1 MQEKQRQVYDL
12 LEITNRQFNEC
23 NALYHAVAQRYGL
36 SDAAFWV
43 LYALRTTHEPQ
54 TQNRMAA
61 EWGQPKQTLNSA
73 VAAMVK
79 KGLVELCP
87 GNGAHSG
94 KIVTLTD
101 EGRAL
106 ATRTVG
112 PVIAAEQQAMTRQG
126 LAEVEQNCRLT
137 QRYLE
142 CLRQEFEKNCA
153 VGAGHTRPAACVLTA
168 KTGAFM
174 LKSNQIQLS
183 DHFTTGRLL
192 KFTASPII
200 MMIFTSIYTI
210 VDGFFV
216 SNYAGKTAFTALNL
230 IYPYLQML
238 GCLGFM
244 IGTGGSALVAM
255 TLGTGDEN
263 RANRLFSMLV
273 VATAVLGV
281 LFSAFGLALLEPVA
295 LRLGATP
302 ELLPS
307 CLTYGRILLT
317 FQTAFMLQ
325 YLFQSFFIAAEKP
338 RLGLCFTVAAG
349 ATNMVLDFVL
359 VGVAGLGLAGAAAA
373 TVISQMVGG
382 VAPIFYFAK
391 RRPGCRLYFT
401 KPLFSLRE
409 LFKACTNGVS
419 ELMTNIS
426 MSLVSALYNIQLLK
440 LFGADGVA
448 VYGVLMYV
456 GFVFAAVFIGYSQGT
471 APIVSYHFGADN
483 KDELKN
489 LLRRS
494 VTIIAV
500 AGVAMLAAS
509 ELLAGPLAK
518 IFVGY
523 DAGLLAL
530 TTHGMKLYSISFI
543 LSGFNIFGSAFF
555 TALNNGA
562 VSAAISFL
570 RTLLFQIV
578 SILTL
583 PLLIGV
589 DGIWLAV
596 VAAEAMALVCTAGFI
611 VWGRRK
617 YGYM

>member
-1 MQEKQRQVYDL
+1 M
-12 LEITNRQFNEC
+12 
-23 NALYHAVAQRYGL
+23 
-36 SDAAFWV
+36 S
-43 LYALRTTHEPQ
+43 
-54 TQNRMAA
+54 
-61 EWGQPKQTLNSA
+61 
-73 VAAMVK
+73 
-79 KGLVELCP
+79 
-87 GNGAHSG
+87 
-94 KIVTLTD
+94 
-101 EGRAL
+101 
-106 ATRTVG
+106 
-112 PVIAAEQQAMTRQG
+112 
-126 LAEVEQNCRLT
+126 
-137 QRYLE
+137 
-142 CLRQEFEKNCA
+142 
-153 VGAGHTRPAACVLTA
+153 
-168 KTGAFM
+168 
-174 LKSNQIQLS
+174 KSNQIQLS

-230 IYPYLQML
+230 IYPYIQML

-255 TLGTGDEN
+255 TLGTGDEK
-263 RANRLFSMLV
+263 RANRLFSMLA

-295 LRLGATP
+295 LLLGATP

-307 CLTYGRILLT
+307 CLLYGRILLT

-338 RLGLCFTVAAG
+338 KLGLFFTVAAG

-359 VGVAGLGLAGAAAA
+359 VGVAGLGLVGAASA

-382 VAPIFYFAK
+382 VAPIFYFIK

-426 MSLVSALYNIQLLK
+426 MSLVGALYNIQLLK

-448 VYGVLMYV
+448 AYGVLMYL

-489 LLRRS
+489 LLRKS
-494 VTIIAV
+494 AGIIAV
-500 AGVAMLAAS
+500 AGVAMLASS

>member
-1 MQEKQRQVYDL
+1 M
-12 LEITNRQFNEC
+12 
-23 NALYHAVAQRYGL
+23 
-36 SDAAFWV
+36 S
-43 LYALRTTHEPQ
+43 
-54 TQNRMAA
+54 
-61 EWGQPKQTLNSA
+61 
-73 VAAMVK
+73 
-79 KGLVELCP
+79 
-87 GNGAHSG
+87 
-94 KIVTLTD
+94 
-101 EGRAL
+101 
-106 ATRTVG
+106 
-112 PVIAAEQQAMTRQG
+112 
-126 LAEVEQNCRLT
+126 
-137 QRYLE
+137 
-142 CLRQEFEKNCA
+142 
-153 VGAGHTRPAACVLTA
+153 
-168 KTGAFM
+168 
-174 LKSNQIQLS
+174 KSNQIQLS

-192 KFTASPII
+192 KFTVSPII

-216 SNYAGKTAFTALNL
+216 SNCAGKTAFTALNL
-230 IYPYLQML
+230 IYPYIQML

-255 TLGTGDEN
+255 TLGMGDEE
-263 RANRLFSMLV
+263 RANRLFSMLA
-273 VATAVLGV
+273 VATVGIGAA
-281 LFSAFGLALLEPVA
+281 FSVIGLALLRPVA
-295 LRLGATP
+295 LLLGATP
-302 ELLPS
+302 ELLPD
-307 CLTYGRILLT
+307 CLLYGRILLT

-359 VGVAGLGLAGAAAA
+359 VGVAGAASA

-409 LFKACTNGVS
+409 LFKACTNGIS

-426 MSLVSALYNIQLLK
+426 MSLVSALYNMQLLK

-448 VYGVLMYV
+448 AYGVLMYV
-456 GFVFAAVFIGYSQGT
+456 GFVFAAAFIGYSQGT
-471 APIVSYHFGADN
+471 APIVSYHFGAGN
-483 KDELKN
+483 RDELKN
-489 LLRRS
+489 LLRKS
-494 VTIIAV
+494 AGIIAV
-500 AGVAMLAAS
+500 AGVAMLVTS
-509 ELLAGPLAK
+509 ELLAEPLAK

-530 TTHGMKLYSISFI
+530 TTHGMKLYCISFI

-570 RTLLFQIV
+570 RTLLFQVV

-583 PLLIGV
+583 PLIIGV

-596 VAAEAMALVCTAGFI
+596 VAAEAMALVCTGGF
-611 VWGRRK
+611 VVRGRKK
-617 YGYM
+617 YGYL

>member
-1 MQEKQRQVYDL
+1 MSK
-12 LEITNRQFNEC
+12 
-23 NALYHAVAQRYGL
+23 
-36 SDAAFWV
+36 
-43 LYALRTTHEPQ
+43 
-54 TQNRMAA
+54 
-61 EWGQPKQTLNSA
+61 
-73 VAAMVK
+73 
-79 KGLVELCP
+79 
-87 GNGAHSG
+87 
-94 KIVTLTD
+94 
-101 EGRAL
+101 
-106 ATRTVG
+106 
-112 PVIAAEQQAMTRQG
+112 
-126 LAEVEQNCRLT
+126 
-137 QRYLE
+137 
-142 CLRQEFEKNCA
+142 
-153 VGAGHTRPAACVLTA
+153 
-168 KTGAFM
+168 
-174 LKSNQIQLS
+174 QIQLS

-255 TLGTGDEN
+255 TLGTGDEK
-263 RANRLFSMLV
+263 RANQLFSMLV
-273 VATAVLGV
+273 VATTVLGV
-281 LFSAFGLALLEPVA
+281 IFSVIGLVLLEPVA
-295 LRLGATP
+295 VMLGATE
-302 ELLPS
+302 ELLPA
-307 CLTYGRILLT
+307 CLLYGRILLT

-338 RLGLCFTVAAG
+338 KLGLFFTVAAG

-359 VGVAGLGLAGAAAA
+359 VGVAGLGLVGAASA

-382 VAPIFYFAK
+382 VAPIFYFMK

-401 KPLFSLRE
+401 KPLFSLWE
-409 LFKACTNGVS
+409 LFKACTNGAS

-448 VYGVLMYV
+448 AYGVIMYM
-456 GFVFAAVFIGYSQGT
+456 GFVFAAVFIGYAQGC
-471 APIVSYHFGADN
+471 APIVSYHFGAGN
-483 KDELKN
+483 RDELKN

-500 AGVAMLAAS
+500 AGVAMLMSS
-509 ELLAGPLAK
+509 ELLAEPLAK

-530 TTHGMKLYSISFI
+530 TIHGMKLYSISFI
-543 LSGFNIFGSAFF
+543 LSGLNIFGSAFF

-578 SILTL
+578 SILAL
-583 PLLIGV
+583 PILIGV

-596 VAAEAMALVCTAGFI
+596 VAAEAMALVCTGAFI
-611 VWGRRK
+611 VWGRKK

>member
-1 MQEKQRQVYDL
+1 M
-12 LEITNRQFNEC
+12 
-23 NALYHAVAQRYGL
+23 
-36 SDAAFWV
+36 S
-43 LYALRTTHEPQ
+43 
-54 TQNRMAA
+54 
-61 EWGQPKQTLNSA
+61 
-73 VAAMVK
+73 
-79 KGLVELCP
+79 
-87 GNGAHSG
+87 
-94 KIVTLTD
+94 
-101 EGRAL
+101 
-106 ATRTVG
+106 
-112 PVIAAEQQAMTRQG
+112 
-126 LAEVEQNCRLT
+126 
-137 QRYLE
+137 
-142 CLRQEFEKNCA
+142 
-153 VGAGHTRPAACVLTA
+153 
-168 KTGAFM
+168 
-174 LKSNQIQLS
+174 KSNQIQLS

-216 SNYAGKTAFTALNL
+216 SNCAGKTAFTALNL

-255 TLGTGDEN
+255 TLGMGDEK
-263 RANRLFSMLV
+263 RANQLFSML
-273 VATAVLGV
+273 
-281 LFSAFGLALLEPVA
+281 
-295 LRLGATP
+295 LGATP

-307 CLTYGRILLT
+307 CLLYGRILLT

-338 RLGLCFTVAAG
+338 KLGLFFTVAAG

-359 VGVAGLGLAGAAAA
+359 VGVAGLGLAGAASA

-391 RRPGCRLYFT
+391 RRPGCRLYLT

-409 LFKACTNGVS
+409 LFKACTNGIS

-426 MSLVSALYNIQLLK
+426 MSLVGALYNMQLLK

-448 VYGVLMYV
+448 AYGVLMYV

-489 LLRRS
+489 LLRKS
-494 VTIIAV
+494 AGIIAV
-500 AGVAMLAAS
+500 AGVAMLTSS
-509 ELLAGPLAK
+509 ELLAEPLAK

-530 TTHGMKLYSISFI
+530 TTHGMKLYCISFI

-555 TALNNGA
+555 TALNNGT

-570 RTLLFQIV
+570 RTLLFQVV

-583 PLLIGV
+583 PLIIGV

-596 VAAEAMALVCTAGFI
+596 VAAEAMALVCTGGF
-611 VWGRRK
+611 VVRGRKK
-617 YGYM
+617 YGYL

>member
-1 MQEKQRQVYDL
+1 M
-12 LEITNRQFNEC
+12 
-23 NALYHAVAQRYGL
+23 
-36 SDAAFWV
+36 S
-43 LYALRTTHEPQ
+43 
-54 TQNRMAA
+54 
-61 EWGQPKQTLNSA
+61 
-73 VAAMVK
+73 
-79 KGLVELCP
+79 
-87 GNGAHSG
+87 
-94 KIVTLTD
+94 
-101 EGRAL
+101 
-106 ATRTVG
+106 
-112 PVIAAEQQAMTRQG
+112 
-126 LAEVEQNCRLT
+126 
-137 QRYLE
+137 
-142 CLRQEFEKNCA
+142 
-153 VGAGHTRPAACVLTA
+153 
-168 KTGAFM
+168 
-174 LKSNQIQLS
+174 KSNQIQLS

-216 SNYAGKTAFTALNL
+216 SNCAGKTAFTALNL

-255 TLGTGDEN
+255 TLGMGDEK
-263 RANRLFSMLV
+263 RANRLFSMLA
-273 VATAVLGV
+273 VATVGIGAI
-281 LFSAFGLALLEPVA
+281 FSVIGLALLRPVA
-295 LRLGATP
+295 LLLGATP
-302 ELLPS
+302 ELLPG
-307 CLTYGRILLT
+307 CLLYGRILLT

-338 RLGLCFTVAAG
+338 KLGLFFTVAAG

-359 VGVAGLGLAGAAAA
+359 VGVAGLGLAGAASA

-426 MSLVSALYNIQLLK
+426 MSLVSALYNMQLLK

-448 VYGVLMYV
+448 AYGVLMYV

-489 LLRRS
+489 LLRKS
-494 VTIIAV
+494 AGIIAV
-500 AGVAMLAAS
+500 AGVAMLASS
-509 ELLAGPLAK
+509 E
-518 IFVGY
+518 
-523 DAGLLAL
+523 LLAL
-530 TTHGMKLYSISFI
+530 TTHGMKLYCISFI

-570 RTLLFQIV
+570 RTLLFQVV

-583 PLLIGV
+583 PLIIGV

-596 VAAEAMALVCTAGFI
+596 VAAEAMALVCTGVF
-611 VWGRRK
+611 VVRGRKR
-617 YGYM
+617 YGYL

>member
-106 ATRTVG
+106 AARTVE

-142 CLRQEFEKNCA
+142 CLRQEFEKIA
-153 VGAGHTRPAACVLTA
+153 RPAACVFTA

-174 LKSNQIQLS
+174 SKSNQIQLS

-255 TLGTGDEN
+255 TLGTGDEK

-295 LRLGATP
+295 LLLGATP

-307 CLTYGRILLT
+307 CLLYGRILLT

-382 VAPIFYFAK
+382 VAPIFYFMK

-401 KPLFSLRE
+401 KPLFSLWE
-409 LFKACTNGVS
+409 LFKACTNGAS

-448 VYGVLMYV
+448 AYGVLMYV

-489 LLRRS
+489 LLRKS
-494 VTIIAV
+494 AGIIAV
-500 AGVAMLAAS
+500 AGVAMLASS

-530 TTHGMKLYSISFI
+530 TIHGMKLYSISFI
-543 LSGFNIFGSAFF
+543 LSGFNVFGSAFF

-596 VAAEAMALVCTAGFI
+596 VAAEAMALVCTAGFV

>member
-1 MQEKQRQVYDL
+1 
-12 LEITNRQFNEC
+12 
-23 NALYHAVAQRYGL
+23 
-36 SDAAFWV
+36 
-43 LYALRTTHEPQ
+43 
-54 TQNRMAA
+54 
-61 EWGQPKQTLNSA
+61 
-73 VAAMVK
+73 
-79 KGLVELCP
+79 
-87 GNGAHSG
+87 
-94 KIVTLTD
+94 
-101 EGRAL
+101 
-106 ATRTVG
+106 
-112 PVIAAEQQAMTRQG
+112 
-126 LAEVEQNCRLT
+126 
-137 QRYLE
+137 
-142 CLRQEFEKNCA
+142 
-153 VGAGHTRPAACVLTA
+153 
-168 KTGAFM
+168 
-174 LKSNQIQLS
+174 
-183 DHFTTGRLL
+183 
-192 KFTASPII
+192 
-200 MMIFTSIYTI
+200 
-210 VDGFFV
+210 
-216 SNYAGKTAFTALNL
+216 
-230 IYPYLQML
+230 
-238 GCLGFM
+238 
-244 IGTGGSALVAM
+244 
-255 TLGTGDEN
+255 
-263 RANRLFSMLV
+263 
-273 VATAVLGV
+273 
-281 LFSAFGLALLEPVA
+281 VA

-317 FQTAFMLQ
+317 FQTVFMLQ

-359 VGVAGLGLAGAAAA
+359 VGVAGLGLVGAASA

-382 VAPIFYFAK
+382 VAPIFYFMK

-401 KPLFSLRE
+401 KPLFSLWE
-409 LFKACTNGVS
+409 LFKACTNGAS

-426 MSLVSALYNIQLLK
+426 MSLVSALYNMQLLK

-448 VYGVLMYV
+448 AYGVLMYV
-456 GFVFAAVFIGYSQGT
+456 GFVFAAVFIGYAQGC

-494 VTIIAV
+494 LTIISV
-500 AGVAMLAAS
+500 AGVAMLVSS

-530 TTHGMKLYSISFI
+530 TIHGMKLYSISFI

-596 VAAEAMALVCTAGFI
+596 VAAEAMALVCTAGFV
-611 VWGRRK
+611 VWGRKK
-617 YGYM
+617 YGYL